1 VEETLSKIARMGL
14 SRRGFIAGAGT
25 ATVAALA
32 GCGSDSANTGTGT
45 TTPPTTTPAVTLT
58 DSDILNFALNL
69 EYLEAEFY
77 LRAVTGAGIA
87 STDGGGT
94 VTGGTKVTFATPFI
108 QQLAVELAA
117 SELAHVRAIRAT
129 ISSLG
134 GTVVAAPAIDFTNAF
149 NALASA
155 AGIGSSF
162 NPFADQNSFLLG
174 AAVFEDVGVTAY
186 TGAAALLT
194 SKTVLSAAAGI
205 QATEAYHAATV
216 RSLIAYNNTTANNLV
231 ATFNKV
237 VTLRGQLGGSGSTTY
252 ETPLSAGSATAAVAL
267 NGPVTNVTPATIVAA
282 DSTNSLAFARTTSQV
297 LHIVYATAPGTLT
310 ASGGFFPAGMNGT
323 IKTPTA

>member
-1 VEETLSKIARMGL
+1 MGL

-25 ATVAALA
+25 ATVAALS
-32 GCGSDSANTGTGT
+32 GCGNDSATTGSTSGT
-45 TTPPTTTPAVTLT
+45 TTTPAPAATLT

-77 LRAVTGAGIA
+77 LRAATGAGIA

-94 VTGGTKVTFATPFI
+94 VTGGTKVNFTTPFI
-108 QQLAVELAA
+108 QQVANEIAA
-117 SELAHVRAIRAT
+117 AELAHVRAIRAT
-129 ISSLG
+129 IASLG
-134 GTVVAAPAIDFTNAF
+134 GTAVGAPAIDFTNAF

-155 AGIGSSF
+155 AGIGSTF
-162 NPFADQNSFLLG
+162 NPFADQSSYLLG

-186 TGAAALLT
+186 TGAAALLS

-205 QATEAYHAATV
+205 QATEAYHAATL
-216 RSLIAYNNTTANNLV
+216 RALIAYSGNSANALITN
-231 ATFNKV
+231 FNKV
-237 VTLRGQLGGSGSTTY
+237 VTLRGQLGGSGSTTF
-252 ETPLSAGSATAAVAL
+252 ETQLSAGSATAAAAT

-282 DSTNSLAFARTTSQV
+282 DATNALAFARTTSQV
-297 LHIVYATAPGTLT
+297 LHIVYATQPGTLT

>member
-1 VEETLSKIARMGL
+1 MGL

-25 ATVAALA
+25 ATVAALS
-32 GCGSDSANTGTGT
+32 GCVSNSPNLGGT
-45 TTPPTTTPAVTLT
+45 TTTTTTTPTSVPLT

-77 LRAVTGAGIA
+77 LRAATGSGVAT
-87 STDGGGT
+87 TDGGGT
-94 VTGGTKVTFATPFI
+94 VTGGAKVNFTSPFL
-108 QQLAVELAA
+108 QQIANEIA
-117 SELAHVRAIRAT
+117 SAELAHVRAIRAT
-129 ISSLG
+129 IGTLG
-134 GTVVAAPAIDFTNAF
+134 GTAVSAPAIDFTDAF

-162 NPFADQNSFLLG
+162 NPFADQNSYLLG

-186 TGAAALLT
+186 TGAAALIT

-205 QATEAYHAATV
+205 QATEAYHAATL
-216 RSLIAYNNTTANNLV
+216 RNLIAYTGNSTNLLL
-231 ATFNKV
+231 TNFNKV
-237 VTLRGQLGGSGSTTY
+237 VTARGTFGGASY
-252 ETPLSAGSATAAVAL
+252 ETMLSPGSATAATTT
-267 NGPVTNVTPATIVAA
+267 NGPVSNVSPSSIVAC
-282 DSTNSLAFARTTSQV
+282 DTTNALAFARTTSQV
-297 LHIVYATAPGTLT
+297 LHIVYATLPGTLT